1 MTATQ
6 YMKKGQIIL
15 KEGNRSDFAFIIVNG
30 QVEVSRKRRD
40 GNVEVIDILG
50 QNDIFGEMGMIDG
63 RPRSATV
70 TALENS
76 KVTMISR
83 EDLNIMTRKDPNAWF
98 PIVKAMSARLRRS
111 TTREKKISA
120 QRESGSNKVI
130 SFSFD

>member
-15 KEGNRSDFAFIIVNG
+15 KEGNRSDFAFIIVDG
-30 QVEVSRKRRD
+30 QVEVSRKRKD

-63 RPRSATV
+63 SPRSATV

-83 EDLNIMTRKDPNAWF
+83 EDLNIMTRKDPKAWF
-98 PIVKAMSARLRRS
+98 PIVKTMSARLRRS
-111 TTREKKISA
+111 TTKEKKYLRNASLV
-120 QRESGSNKVI
+120 RTS
-130 SFSFD
+130 

>member
-15 KEGNRSDFAFIIVNG
+15 KEGNRSDFAFIIVDG
-30 QVEVSRKRRD
+30 QVEVSRKRKD
-40 GNVEVIDILG
+40 GNVEVVDILG
-50 QNDIFGEMGMIDG
+50 KNDIFGEMGMIDS

-70 TALENS
+70 TALENT

-111 TTREKKISA
+111 TTREKKYLRNASLV
-120 QRESGSNKVI
+120 RTG
-130 SFSFD
+130 

>member
-6 YMKKGQIIL
+6 YIRKGDIIFH
-15 KEGNRSDFAFIIVNG
+15 EGSRSDYAFVIDNG
-30 QVEVSRKRRD
+30 QVEVSRKRKD

-70 TALENS
+70 TALANG

-83 EDLNIMTRKDPNAWF
+83 TELDAMTRKNPKAWF
-98 PIVKAMSARLRRS
+98 PIVKAMSARLRRI
-111 TTREKKISA
+111 TTKEKKYLRNA
-120 QRESGSNKVI
+120 GLVRKR
-130 SFSFD
+130 

>member
-15 KEGNRSDFAFIIVNG
+15 KEGNRSDFAFIIVDG
-30 QVEVSRKRRD
+30 QVEVSRKRKD

-83 EDLNIMTRKDPNAWF
+83 EDLNIMTRKDPKAWF

-111 TTREKKISA
+111 TTKEKKYLRNASLV
-120 QRESGSNKVI
+120 RTG
-130 SFSFD
+130 

>member
-30 QVEVSRKRRD
+30 QVEVSRKRKD

-50 QNDIFGEMGMIDG
+50 QNDIFGEMGMIES

-111 TTREKKISA
+111 TTREKKYLRNASLV
-120 QRESGSNKVI
+120 RTG
-130 SFSFD
+130 

>member
-30 QVEVSRKRRD
+30 QVEISRKRKD

-111 TTREKKISA
+111 TTQEKKYLRNASLV
-120 QRESGSNKVI
+120 RTS
-130 SFSFD
+130 

>member
-15 KEGNRSDFAFIIVNG
+15 KEGNRSDFAFIIVDG
-30 QVEVSRKRRD
+30 QVEVSRKRKD

-50 QNDIFGEMGMIDG
+50 KNDIFGEMGMIES

-70 TALENS
+70 TALENT

-111 TTREKKISA
+111 TTREKKYLRNASLV
-120 QRESGSNKVI
+120 RTS
-130 SFSFD
+130 

>member
-6 YMKKGQIIL
+6 YIRKGDIIFH
-15 KEGNRSDFAFIIVNG
+15 EGSRSDYAFVIDDG
-30 QVEVSRKRRD
+30 QVEVSRKRKD

-70 TALENS
+70 TALANG

-83 EDLNIMTRKDPNAWF
+83 TELDAMTRKNPKAWF
-98 PIVKAMSARLRRS
+98 PIVKAMSARLRRI
-111 TTREKKISA
+111 TTKEKKYLRNA
-120 QRESGSNKVI
+120 GLVRKR
-130 SFSFD
+130 